1 MNKRSALVVAVVA
14 LAMFAPA
21 AAQGAVSSAH
31 SGWFWGNPL
40 PQGKSLDDVAFSG
53 QRGYAVGDFGTVLRT
68 DDGGGTWSGLSTG
81 ITVDLRH
88 VRAIGPDS
96 FVAAGG
102 CALRRSDDGGQS
114 FQRLPWTA
122 SDARCSSQ
130 IAAVFYP
137 SSSVG
142 YLLLDN
148 GNVLRT
154 QDGGKT
160 WSRRTA
166 VPNTRAVS
174 PSSTAKP
181 GDLFFTDENTG
192 IAAIGMG
199 LIYRT
204 TDGGSTWTLVS
215 NPPHEIR
222 GLWFTDP
229 SHGYAVGDSDLVI
242 VTNDGGRSWQPL
254 PSRPPSKEDLT
265 SIRCAD
271 HDNCLI
277 TTRGGRELIRT
288 ANGGQSFTSISPAN
302 RKLFAVG
309 YASHDR
315 AVALGESGTT
325 VVSDNSGDTF
335 HRIGAD
341 LAGSFTDLRAAS
353 PSTAYAFGP
362 AGSLARTTDGGATW
376 DEMDA
381 ATSDRVVDV
390 SFPQIATGF
399 ALDSVGQLLRTDNG
413 GQSYE
418 ILNTGTTHPP
428 DAVLAVDAKRVLLV
442 GPVGMRRSVNGGNSF
457 KAVRQTGVTR
467 AGFGDVGHVGDFVY
481 AWGSR
486 AIAASTNAGAG
497 WRRVHTPIA
506 VPKAKHGRKRHRV
519 PDIEK
524 VDFVSTRRGYALY
537 DDGRL
542 FVTGDRG
549 KHWRQLLG
557 TGTETGYD
565 FDFSDSRHGF
575 LTIEAFGDNTNG
587 YVLET
592 DDGGA
597 TWEPQLIDAEN
608 LRTRGLAS
616 ASPDTGF
623 ALSESNH
630 LFGTTSAGSR
640 GAASTLTISTHD
652 KSLKKPGTAR
662 IDGKLSPARGG
673 EQVVV
678 SVRQSG
684 KATWA
689 FETVPVAANGTFT
702 VFAPLKRSALVVAQ
716 WAGDDTHRGDGTGVL
731 RIKVKKQRK
740 KSPAGPKTKPGAV
753 AFAVGDA
760 R

>member
-1 MNKRSALVVAVVA
+1 VNKRGALVVAVVVA
-14 LAMFAPA
+14 AMLTPA
-21 AAQGAVSSAH
+21 AAEGAVSSAH

-40 PQGKSLDDVAFSG
+40 PQGKSVYDVAFSG
-53 QRGYAVGDFGTVLRT
+53 ERGYAVGDFGTVLRT
-68 DDGGGTWSGLSTG
+68 DDGGASWNGLSTG

-166 VPNTRAVS
+166 VPNTRAVN
-174 PSSTAKP
+174 PSSPARP

-192 IAAIGMG
+192 IAAIGAG

-204 TDGGSTWTLVS
+204 DDGGSTWTLVS

-229 SHGYAVGDSDLVI
+229 SHGYAVGDHDLVI

-254 PSRPPSKEDLT
+254 AHPPSKDDLLT
-265 SIRCAD
+265 IRCAD
-271 HDNCLI
+271 RNTCLI

-288 ANGGQSFTSISPAN
+288 TNGGASFASISPAN
-302 RKLFAVG
+302 RKLFGVA

-325 VVSDNSGDTF
+325 VISDNSGATF
-335 HRIGAD
+335 HRVGGD

-353 PSTAYAFGP
+353 PSVAYAFGP
-362 AGSLARTTDGGATW
+362 AGSLARTSDGGATW
-376 DEMDA
+376 EEMDA

-390 SFPQIATGF
+390 SFPQTAIGF

-418 ILNTGTTHPP
+418 ILNTGTTRAP
-428 DAVLAVDAKRVLLV
+428 DAVLALDGKRVLLV
-442 GPVGMRRSVNGGNSF
+442 GPVGMRRSVNGGDSF

-486 AIAASTNAGAG
+486 AIAASTNAGAT
-497 WRRVHTPIA
+497 WHRVHLPVAI
-506 VPKAKHGRKRHRV
+506 PKHKHRRGHHR
-519 PDIEK
+519 PADIEK
-524 VDFVSTRRGYALY
+524 IDFVSARRGYALY
-537 DDGRL
+537 SDGRL

-549 KHWRQLLG
+549 HHWRQLLG
-557 TGTETGYD
+557 MGTETGYD
-565 FDFSDSRHGF
+565 FDFSDSRHGY
-575 LTIEAFGDNTNG
+575 LTVEAFGDDTAG

-616 ASPDTGF
+616 VSPDTGF

-630 LFGTTSAGSR
+630 LFGSASAGSR
-640 GAASTLTISTHD
+640 GSASTLSISTHD
-652 KSLKKPGTAR
+652 KRLKKPGTAR

-678 SVRQSG
+678 SVRQTG
-684 KATWA
+684 DPRWA

-716 WAGDDTHRGDGTGVL
+716 WAGDDTHHGDGTGVL
-731 RIKVKKQRK
+731 RIHVKKKRK
-740 KSPAGPKTKPGAV
+740 AAAHKASAQPLS
-753 AFAVGDA
+753 FAVGAA